1 MRKVEVAV
9 LCCLLLWVGVVQGTC
24 QAKSNREKEIE
35 AHSQKVAEYLQ
46 NNRPDLAM
54 PELRAILAIDPN
66 NVNAHGNLGAVLF
79 FLGSYQEAIPQ
90 LRAALKLSPKL
101 WKTQALLGMAERR
114 TSDTQAA
121 RFDLEKAFPNV
132 TEKKIQIQAGMELI
146 ELYSATGELDKA
158 GSTVATLRKLDPED
172 STILYTAHRIY
183 SDLTDESLLSRSVV
197 DPNSARMHQAMA
209 HELAKRGDTAQA
221 IENYRAALKADPNL
235 PGIHF
240 ELAEMLSTLSTPE
253 GAQEA
258 QKEYEAALAANPR
271 DAQSE
276 RRLGDMALQQNDLAK
291 AYEHYSKAVQLQP
304 SDTDA
309 SLGLAKVYMSRD
321 EPQKAESLLQAA
333 LRQDPTNAV
342 AHYRLSAIY
351 RQSGRTAEA
360 KREIEEYQKYRKMKE
375 KLRQVYRDLHR
386 DQAKDENEDPM

>member
-1 MRKVEVAV
+1 
-9 LCCLLLWVGVVQGTC
+9 
-24 QAKSNREKEIE
+24 
-35 AHSQKVAEYLQ
+35 
-46 NNRPDLAM
+46 
-54 PELRAILAIDPN
+54 
-66 NVNAHGNLGAVLF
+66 
-79 FLGSYQEAIPQ
+79 
-90 LRAALKLSPKL
+90 
-101 WKTQALLGMAERR
+101 
-114 TSDTQAA
+114 
-121 RFDLEKAFPNV
+121 
-132 TEKKIQIQAGMELI
+132 
-146 ELYSATGELDKA
+146 
-158 GSTVATLRKLDPED
+158 
-172 STILYTAHRIY
+172 
-183 SDLTDESLLSRSVV
+183 
-197 DPNSARMHQAMA
+197 MA

-253 GAQEA
+253 GTQEA
-258 QKEYEAALAANPR
+258 QKEYEAALPANPR

-375 KLRQVYRDLHR
+375 KLRQVYHDLHR